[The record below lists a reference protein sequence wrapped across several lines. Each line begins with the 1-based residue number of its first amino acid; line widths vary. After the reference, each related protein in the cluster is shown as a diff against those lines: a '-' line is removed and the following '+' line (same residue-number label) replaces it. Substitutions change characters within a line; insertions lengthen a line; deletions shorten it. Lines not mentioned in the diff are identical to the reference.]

1 LRVPDGTVANHHVRD
16 AFMDRVRR
24 GDSYSVLL
32 VLILMTYTVMAL
44 AGKGLWARF
53 VVSAMLGG
61 VLLLAFYT
69 SHFRGRVFRISVV
82 IVTIAVVSTFVQ
94 ALIGRHGND
103 GSTFVM
109 FLLVLAAPMVIL
121 ARIIRHRVIGFETV
135 LGAICVYVL
144 LGIAFAGIFA
154 AINEIESGGFFVQ
167 THTPT
172 FIDFLYF
179 SFVVLTTLG
188 FGDLTPKVDVARVLV
203 TFEALIGQVF
213 LVTLVAR
220 LVALYGTERRSEL
233 EQ

>member
-1 LRVPDGTVANHHVRD
+1 VAEGTVADHHVRA

-61 VLLLAFYT
+61 VLLLAFHT
-69 SHFRGRVFRISVV
+69 SHFRGRAFRISAVV
-82 IVTIAVVSTFVQ
+82 VTIAVVNTLVQ
-94 ALIGRHGND
+94 ALLGRHGGD
-103 GSTFVM
+103 GTTFVM

-121 ARIIRHRVIGFETV
+121 ARIVRHRVIGLETV

-154 AINEIESGGFFVQ
+154 GINDIYNGRFFVQ
-167 THTPT
+167 TRVPT
-172 FIDFLYF
+172 FVDFLYF

-188 FGDLTPKVDVARVLV
+188 FGDLTPKVDVARVVV

-220 LVALYGTERRSEL
+220 LVALYGTERKSEL

>member
-1 LRVPDGTVANHHVRD
+1 VADSTSGAADHHVRD

-32 VLILMTYTVMAL
+32 VLILLTYTVMAL

-69 SHFRGRVFRISVV
+69 SHFRGRAFRISAV
-82 IVTIAVVSTFVQ
+82 IVGIAVLNTFVQ
-94 ALIGRHGND
+94 ALLGRHGGD
-103 GSTFVM
+103 GTTFIM
-109 FLLVLAAPMVIL
+109 FLLVLAAPVVIL
-121 ARIIRHRVIGFETV
+121 ARIVRHRVVGFETV

-154 AINEIESGGFFVQ
+154 GINDIDNGRFFVQ
-167 THTPT
+167 THIPT

-188 FGDLTPKVDVARVLV
+188 FGDLTPKADVARVVV

-220 LVALYGTERRSEL
+220 LVALYGTERKSEL